1 MDRRLVCCTVCG
13 VTIGAGVTWFV
24 KKWFSE
30 STGNTKI
37 YTGKLRGVEKWI
49 RINHVELTQF
59 SVDILKSIGC
69 DEHTARVV
77 GEHLV
82 ESNLQSIDSHGVVR
96 LEQYVDQCQR
106 GLFTPGQTPKSKR
119 ADSGAWIVD
128 GNGGF
133 GITALE
139 AGVKKVRF
147 IFNREH

>member
-30 STGNTKI
+30 STGNTKSS
-37 YTGKLRGVEKWI
+37 TGKLRGVEKWI
-49 RINHVELTQF
+49 RINHIKLTQF

-96 LEQYVDQCQR
+96 LEQYVDQCIIDKLNESDISIR
-106 GLFTPGQTPKSKR
+106 PCLLD
-119 ADSGAWIVD
+119 A
-128 GNGGF
+128 
-133 GITALE
+133 
-139 AGVKKVRF
+139 
-147 IFNREH
+147 

>member
-1 MDRRLVCCTVCG
+1 MRLL
-13 VTIGAGVTWFV
+13 IFWF
-24 KKWFSE
+24 FSTLYAYFKPC
-30 STGNTKI
+30 SFIRQTRVNTKSS
-37 YTGKLRGVEKWI
+37 TGKLRGVEKWI
-49 RINHVELTQF
+49 RINHVKLTQF

-96 LEQYVDQCQR
+96 LEQYAEQGQR
-106 GLFTPGQTPKSKR
+106 GLFAPSQSPTIQRT
-119 ADSGAWIVD
+119 DSGAWIVD

-139 AGVKKVRF
+139 AGVQKAWF
-147 IFNREH
+147 IFNEFR